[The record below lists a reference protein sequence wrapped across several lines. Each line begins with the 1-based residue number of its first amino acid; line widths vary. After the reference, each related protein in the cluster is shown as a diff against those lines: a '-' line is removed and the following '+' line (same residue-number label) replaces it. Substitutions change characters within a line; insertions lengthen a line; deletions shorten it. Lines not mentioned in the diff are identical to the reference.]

1 VIRPLELAIGLRYT
15 RARRR
20 NQFVSFIS
28 LSSVLGIAL
37 GITALITVLSVMNGF
52 ERELRA
58 RILGLAAHAT
68 VAGVGAPLQD
78 WPRAARLARRH
89 PEVLAV
95 APYIAAEGMFTASG
109 NVQGALVRGVL
120 PKLELQV
127 STIGKYM
134 LRGSLRNLEPGRF
147 RVVLGRTLAARLG
160 VGMGDRVTLVAPQGQ
175 ATPVGVLPRLQ
186 RFTVAGIFEVGHGQY
201 DSGFALVHLA
211 DAAKLY
217 RYGTGVTGV
226 RLRLKDLY
234 RARAV
239 SRALALELGGRYYVS
254 DWTEQNANFFRAL
267 RTEKTVMFVILTLIV
282 AVAAFNIVSTMVMVV
297 TDKQAEIAILRTLGM
312 APLGVMAIFV
322 VQGTVIGLSGTV
334 IGALGGLALAEN
346 VEVLVAGLESLLGF
360 KFLSPEI
367 YYISEV
373 PSDVRSPDVMVIL
386 AVAFLMSI
394 LATLYPAWRAS
405 RTQPA
410 EALRYE

>member
-1 VIRPLELAIGLRYT
+1 MRT
-15 RARRR
+15 
-20 NQFVSFIS
+20 
-28 LSSVLGIAL
+28 
-37 GITALITVLSVMNGF
+37 
-52 ERELRA
+52 
-58 RILGLAAHAT
+58 GLAAHDT

-175 ATPVGVLPRLQ
+175 ATPVGVLPRLR